1 MADASCGVTSSL
13 TSIPVV
19 VPRGKFLLRGGQN
32 FFLNAMRL
40 DGPIIVSDFDR
51 KLRVLAR
58 LEEFRRD
65 HATALVLT
73 EEQAEAALDLAA
85 LGGLYVLVEL
95 AVDSAQLWTRRGLRG
110 AEIWIESAVRSL
122 GGRAGLIGFVLDC
135 PIGDDD
141 LRAHGVRSVR
151 ESMRRLVRTV
161 RTAGFAAAIHHRLE
175 TRALALEDE
184 DFIYSDAGGLSP
196 SRLQDHL
203 AAIQMVADGRPMIV
217 ELSAREADRDEM
229 MATAIKLGLAGV
241 VIPNFTPLTPV
252 NALSFSFPGSNT
264 GIEARMSVSDRAIR

>member
-1 MADASCGVTSSL
+1 L

-19 VPRGKFLLRGGQN
+19 VPHGKFFLRGGRN

-40 DGPIIVSDFDR
+40 DGPIIVSDFDH

-95 AVDSAQLWTRRGLRG
+95 AVDPAQLWTRRGLRG

-122 GGRAGLIGFVLDC
+122 GGRAGLIGFILDC
-135 PIGDDD
+135 RIGHDD
-141 LRAHGVRSVR
+141 LSAHGARSVR
-151 ESMRRLVRTV
+151 ETMRRLVRTV
-161 RTAGFAAAIHHRLE
+161 RAAGFAAAIHHRLE
-175 TRALALEDE
+175 VRALALEDE
-184 DFIYSDAGGLSP
+184 DFIYSDAAGLSLP
-196 SRLQDHL
+196 GLRDHL
-203 AAIQMVADGRPMIV
+203 AAMQMVADARPVMV
-217 ELSAREADRDEM
+217 EYSGREADRDELI
-229 MATAIKLGLAGV
+229 ATAMKLGVAGV

-252 NALSFSFPGSNT
+252 NALSFGFPGSNVGT
-264 GIEARMSVSDRAIR
+264 EARMSISDRAIR